1 MSLTITDNSTW
12 IPHGIPPLSTVT
24 HNSIGHQLIHYP
36 LHTTTQLYTYPP
48 IHRRPP
54 PIWPVIS
61 DSATCPRVVGVS
73 VFLLC
78 IYVSVVFVVC
88 VSCVLWV
95 LIISVCV
102 CIPRVF
108 FVAQRKTNLV
118 PRITFREVWPMGNWV
133 GFKNLEIHRRRAAAR
148 TCMGM
153 RNNNT
158 TLFLKYDEVWSKCF
172 FYRYIFA
179 SWGNQ

>member
-1 MSLTITDNSTW
+1 MARCHWPSLTI
-12 IPHGIPPLSTVT
+12 PHGFHMVFPPIDSHTQFHRASTHPPSIA
-24 HNSIGHQLIHYP
+24 HNI
-36 LHTTTQLYTYPP
+36 QLYTYPP

-153 RNNNT
+153 RKNNT
-158 TLFLKYDEVWSKCF
+158 TMFLHWISQICCCLK
-172 FYRYIFA
+172 
-179 SWGNQ
+179 QM